1 MRCAPSPA
9 IHCKH
14 GLCCW
19 TRSLAGVSSLL
30 LGLLRA
36 GNVVA
41 FLSHPVL
48 KGFTAAAA
56 FIIGTSQLPA
66 VLGFRMPRR
75 AYAWQTW
82 ADAVVGIAEGKVH
95 LVTLALTAES
105 LLLFFALN
113 WAKKFARSI
122 PAVSESPALQQA
134 INAFPSALLV
144 VVVNIV
150 VVGSLRL
157 DQEGVGVVGKIA
169 SGLPAPRLPFGPDF
183 AGECCP

>member
-1 MRCAPSPA
+1 
-9 IHCKH
+9 
-14 GLCCW
+14 
-19 TRSLAGVSSLL
+19 
-30 LGLLRA
+30 
-36 GNVVA
+36 
-41 FLSHPVL
+41 
-48 KGFTAAAA
+48 
-56 FIIGTSQLPA
+56 
-66 VLGFRMPRR
+66 MPRR